1 MSTDFRNVF
10 LSRADLDSLSAPKNH
25 LEENLREPFELWRS
39 KQDEESRDQFLNAIM
54 PIIRDNVSQ
63 VSGADR
69 NYMTLQGKILALK
82 AMKRY
87 DPSQSSAAT
96 YLNKQLMPLRRTARQ
111 QMNVLG
117 IPDRILFSSQQLEG
131 AETEL
136 EDELG
141 RMPTTAELAD
151 RMSISVKQIERIRR
165 LTHARNSGS
174 VGSPDE
180 EGGVLSPEVVQNID
194 AKYRHEYVLS
204 ALGTDPVAQVIYET
218 DNRLNG
224 RRQLSTTGLAKKLH
238 ISPGAVSQ
246 RRNKINVLMNQAE
259 RAIYG

>member
-1 MSTDFRNVF
+1 MAVDLHNVF

-25 LEENLREPFELWRS
+25 LEEHLREPFETWRDKRDDDS
-39 KQDEESRDQFLNAIM
+39 QDRFLTAIM

-69 NYMTLQGKILALK
+69 NYMTIQGKILALK
-82 AMKRY
+82 AMERY
-87 DPSQSSAAT
+87 DPSQSSVAT
-96 YLNKQLMPLRRTARQ
+96 YLNRQLMPLRRTARQ

-117 IPDRILFSSQQLEG
+117 IPDRMLFAAQQLEG

-136 EDELG
+136 EDALG

-151 RMSISVKQIERIRR
+151 KMSISVKQIERIRR
-165 LTHARNSGS
+165 LAHARNSGNL
-174 VGSPDE
+174 GSPDE
-180 EGGVLSPEVVQNID
+180 EGGVQAPEVARNLDI
-194 AKYRHEYVLS
+194 KYRHEYVLS
-204 ALGTDPVAQVIYET
+204 ALETDPTAQVIYEA

-224 RRQLSTTGLAKKLH
+224 RHALSTAALAKKLH

-259 RAIYG
+259 KAIYG